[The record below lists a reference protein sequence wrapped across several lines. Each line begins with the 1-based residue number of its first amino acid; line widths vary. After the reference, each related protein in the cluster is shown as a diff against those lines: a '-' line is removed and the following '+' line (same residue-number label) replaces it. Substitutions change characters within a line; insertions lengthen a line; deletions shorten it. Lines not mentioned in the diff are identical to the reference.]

1 MFKPKFKFGIESDSP
16 SVSDCVYICLC
27 HLSISFV
34 CVSVWLQVYLLSF
47 CTHLIFLPLCEGA
60 RIILFSLA
68 VQGWTS
74 TQQQQV
80 NGKKIAALEAVC
92 VWPTPSTTAMAL
104 KYKAG
109 VYFTW
114 MGSSQ
119 SPFSLLP
126 GSEPAAGL
134 ATNTAIVSWQDKW
147 CLVWDWFHTQ
157 ALWFDKPQPPDNKQH
172 PSNVT
177 PSSQS

>member
-16 SVSDCVYICLC
+16 SVSDCVYICLYFFC
-27 HLSISFV
+27 V
-34 CVSVWLQVYLLSF
+34 CF
-47 CTHLIFLPLCEGA
+47 CLTAG
-60 RIILFSLA
+60 
-68 VQGWTS
+68 VS
-74 TQQQQV
+74 TQLLHSPDLFTSLWRRSYHPFQFGSSRL
-80 NGKKIAALEAVC
+80 NIDTATASEWEKIAALEAVC
-92 VWPTPSTTAMAL
+92 VWPTPSTAAMAL